1 MCFFKFAQKYA
12 KEASSGRDWRGRV
25 GVRKIEKRHR
35 LEMTCAVFYCEKYK
49 KLPNE
54 EKAHE

>member
-1 MCFFKFAQKYA
+1 MG
-12 KEASSGRDWRGRV
+12 SGRHRRGRV